1 MKRKFRMASFWL
13 VLGAVCLS
21 VAPSLWAQGTNVG
34 CGYLPGPAAK
44 PTAVVRPASFVL
56 ASHHTPDAAAI
67 VGLWKFQFISENNPG
82 IPDGT
87 VIDNGLAA
95 WHSDGTEI
103 MNSGLRP
110 PPTGNFCMGVWKQT
124 GQSTYSLNHIGLSW
138 DPTGTTFVGPANI
151 RVRVTLNPNGNSYT
165 GKFTIDQYD
174 PNGNLLVHLAGNV
187 GALRITAD

>member
-1 MKRKFRMASFWL
+1 MKSKFRVASFWL

-21 VAPSLWAQGTNVG
+21 IAPGLWAQGTNVG
-34 CGYLPGPAAK
+34 CGYLPGPK
-44 PTAVVRPASFVL
+44 PTAVIKPASFVPVSGH
-56 ASHHTPDAAAI
+56 APDNAAI
-67 VGLWKFQFISENNPG
+67 VGLWKFEFVSEGNDG

-87 VIDNGLAA
+87 VIDSGIAA

-124 GQSTYSLNHIGLSW
+124 GSSAYRLNHIGLSW

-151 RVRVTLNPNGNSYT
+151 RERVVISSNGNGYAGT
-165 GKFTIDQYD
+165 FTIDQYD
-174 PNGNLLVHLAGNV
+174 TNGNLLVHLGGKV
-187 GALRITAD
+187 GAHRITAD